1 MFAATPDKRDAREP
15 CSLKF
20 LCAWE
25 PGLNPVVEVPR
36 MHVVNYSAILFSMM
50 LSTHLMTIIV
60 IAAVAE
66 WLLGALWYGLAFPQS
81 WMAMVGFSETNKPK
95 NGALGMV
102 SSFIACLLLTYVIA
116 HVVGWAGAMTFTAG
130 AKLGV
135 ICWLGFMAPPLF
147 TQHIFENRRAN
158 LFAINAAYWL
168 LVMAI
173 GGGLTA
179 AFHG

>member
-1 MFAATPDKRDAREP
+1 
-15 CSLKF
+15 
-20 LCAWE
+20 
-25 PGLNPVVEVPR
+25 
-36 MHVVNYSAILFSMM
+36 MHVVTYSAVLFSAM
-50 LSTHLMTIIV
+50 LSGHQITIV
-60 IAAVAE
+60 VVAAVIE
-66 WLLGALWYGLAFPQS
+66 WLLGALWYGLVFRKS
-81 WMAMVGFSETNKPK
+81 WLAMTGFSDSNKPK

-102 SSFIACLLLTYVIA
+102 ASLIACLLLTYVIA
-116 HVVGWAGAMTFTAG
+116 HVVGWAGAVTFTGG
-130 AKLGV
+130 AKLGI

>member
-1 MFAATPDKRDAREP
+1 
-15 CSLKF
+15 
-20 LCAWE
+20 
-25 PGLNPVVEVPR
+25 

-66 WLLGALWYGLAFPQS
+66 WLLGALWYGLLFRRS

-130 AKLGV
+130 AKLGI

-147 TQHIFENRRAN
+147 AQHIFENRRAN

>member
-1 MFAATPDKRDAREP
+1 
-15 CSLKF
+15 
-20 LCAWE
+20 
-25 PGLNPVVEVPR
+25 
-36 MHVVNYSAILFSMM
+36 MHVVACSAILFSTMPAK
-50 LSTHLMTIIV
+50 HFV
-60 IAAVAE
+60 AVVVVAAVIE
-66 WLLGALWYGLAFPQS
+66 WLLGALWYGVVFRKS
-81 WMAMVGFSETNKPK
+81 WMRMAGFSETNKPK
-95 NGALGMV
+95 NGAFGMIV
-102 SSFIACLLLTYVIA
+102 SFIACLLLTYVMA
-116 HVVGWAGAMTFTAG
+116 HVVGWAGAITFTMG
-130 AKLGV
+130 AKFGV

>member
-1 MFAATPDKRDAREP
+1 
-15 CSLKF
+15 
-20 LCAWE
+20 
-25 PGLNPVVEVPR
+25 
-36 MHVVNYSAILFSMM
+36 MHVVTYSAILSSVM
-50 LSTHLMTIIV
+50 LTKHIITIV
-60 IAAVAE
+60 LIATVVE
-66 WLLGALWYGLAFPQS
+66 WLLGALWYGLVFRKS

-95 NGALGMV
+95 NAALGMV
-102 SSFIACLLLTYVIA
+102 SSFIACLLLTFVIA
-116 HVVGWAGAMTFTAG
+116 HVVGWAGAVTFTGG
-130 AKLGV
+130 AKLGI
-135 ICWLGFMAPPLF
+135 ICWVGFMAPPLF